1 MSVADTISV
10 GSPPPCGEGLGVG
23 VVRGRTGVARQLLPP
38 TPTLPHRGGG
48 RAGALPARHSTLIE
62 RLQLGSLWLVGAI
75 SGFVL
80 IEPAPY
86 EFTIVVSALVFVA
99 TGLKFRA
106 GHLPLLLLLIFY
118 NIGFATSLVP
128 VIELDDTVKW
138 TAVSSFLSL
147 TTLFFALA
155 FAEDTVRRTDIYMR
169 GYILCAVITSIIGV
183 LAYFHVL
190 PNSESF
196 IRAMRAASTFKDPN
210 VFGPFLVLPG
220 LFVLQRIMFGN
231 LRTVLFNGVVAL
243 IIAAGL
249 FFSFSRGAWGHFAA
263 SAVIMLFFIFI
274 TSRSSAT
281 RLRIIVCAV
290 LGVMVVAGF
299 ILALLSIDAVGA
311 LFKERASLVQNY
323 DAGHLG
329 RFGRHIL
336 GAMMIPDHPLGV
348 GPLQFSK
355 YFPEDPHNS
364 FLDAFMAGG
373 WLGGFTFIAL
383 VLVTL
388 TIGFRHVFART
399 PWQLTYIACYAAFV
413 GEVGESYIIDVQH
426 WRHYYLIMGM
436 VWGLVIAGRAWGRDE
451 ARAVATRSGRRAA
464 TGEPLAASG

>member
-1 MSVADTISV
+1 MAYASTY
-10 GSPPPCGEGLGVG
+10 
-23 VVRGRTGVARQLLPP
+23 
-38 TPTLPHRGGG
+38 
-48 RAGALPARHSTLIE
+48 ALPYAAPRAASPFI
-62 RLQLGSLWLVGAI
+62 RRVQLGALWLVAAI

-86 EFTIVVSALVFVA
+86 EFMIILAALLFVA
-99 TGLKFRA
+99 TGVRLRA
-106 GHLPLLLLLIFY
+106 GHVPLLLMLIFY
-118 NIGFATSLVP
+118 NVGFATSLVP
-128 VIELDDTVKW
+128 VIDLPDTAKW
-138 TAVSSFLSL
+138 TAVSCFLSL

-155 FAEDTVRRTDIYMR
+155 LAEDTERRMQVYLQ
-169 GYILCAVITSIIGV
+169 GYLLAAVMTSLIGV
-183 LAYFHVL
+183 AAYFRVL
-190 PNSESF
+190 PSSEMF

-220 LFVLQRIMFGN
+220 LIAMQRMMLGGA
-231 LRTVLFNGVVAL
+231 RSVMFNGVILL

-263 SAVIMLFFIFI
+263 SAAMMMFLLYV
-274 TSRSSAT
+274 TAPSDGR
-281 RLRIIVCAV
+281 RLRIIVFA
-290 LGVMVVAGF
+290 VAGVAAIAIL
-299 ILALLSIDAVGA
+299 ILALLSISGVGA

-336 GAMMIPDHPLGV
+336 GALLALDHPMGI

-364 FLDAFMAGG
+364 FLDSFIAGG
-373 WLGGFTFIAL
+373 WLGGIAFIAL
-383 VLVTL
+383 VFVTVV
-388 TIGFRHVFART
+388 IGLRHVFART
-399 PWQLTYIACYAAFV
+399 PWQPTYIAVYAAFL

-436 VWGLVIAGRAWGRDE
+436 VWGLVVAGRALPRKAVLGHHGR
-451 ARAVATRSGRRAA
+451 
-464 TGEPLAASG
+464 

>member
-1 MSVADTISV
+1 MAITTASNFSLPYA
-10 GSPPPCGEGLGVG
+10 PP
-23 VVRGRTGVARQLLPP
+23 RTGASP
-38 TPTLPHRGGG
+38 
-48 RAGALPARHSTLIE
+48 LIV
-62 RLQLGSLWLVGAI
+62 RLQRGSLWLVAAI

-86 EFTIVVSALVFVA
+86 EFMIMLAALVFVA
-99 TGLKFRA
+99 TGIKLRA
-106 GHLPLLLLLIFY
+106 GHVPLVLMLIFY

-128 VIELDDTVKW
+128 VITLEDTAKW
-138 TAVSSFLSL
+138 TAVSCFLSL
-147 TTLFFALA
+147 TTLFFAVAL
-155 FAEDTVRRTDIYMR
+155 AEDTERRTQVYLQ
-169 GYILCAVITSIIGV
+169 GYILAAVITSIIGV
-183 LAYFHVL
+183 LAYFRVL
-190 PNSESF
+190 PNSEMF
-196 IRAMRAASTFKDPN
+196 IRALRAASTFKDPN

-220 LFVLQRIMFGN
+220 LIVVQRIMFGR
-231 LRTVLFNGVVAL
+231 LRAVLLNGAIML

-263 SAVIMLFFIFI
+263 SAVMMLFFSFV
-274 TSRSSAT
+274 TSPSSNR
-281 RLRIIVCAV
+281 RLRIILFA
-290 LGVMVVAGF
+290 LAGAAVVAAF
-299 ILALLSIDAVGA
+299 ILALLSIQGVDA

-336 GAMMIPDHPLGV
+336 GALLALDHPLGV

-383 VLVTL
+383 VLVTVA
-388 TIGFRHVFART
+388 IGFRHVFVRS
-399 PWQLTYIACYAAFV
+399 PWQTTYIAVYAAFL

-436 VWGLVIAGRAWGRDE
+436 VWGLLVAGRAWPKDAARVDAAGRVP
-451 ARAVATRSGRRAA
+451 A
-464 TGEPLAASG
+464 